1 MRPVRKQALMS
12 HAMRILAACVVLLVG
27 CNRADRES
35 IRIES
40 NTRAWREM
48 PPISTDSSAGV
59 ELQTRMLAALQKAQ
73 LKEGLTS
80 PTIGAS
86 IVTLR
91 KSEIAIIVYWVEQ
104 SPTVTEVVVG
114 VNNERAR
121 FPLSSD
127 ERLRLATLSKE
138 GDLTLYK
145 DRPDRREFGREVILT
160 GGDLFDPLGLEN
172 AWPNHSTILVSD
184 GIWRLKP
191 DPNPPKGFASRLDR
205 SFSLINTGFRQL
217 RHRQVVEA
225 FQTGLRQGAVW
236 SISVNISEY
245 QLSDALPCPED
256 RTSELAALG
265 DPFSTLDSE
274 TQERLI
280 NWGYAICDAALRKHY
295 PPKRETKPKFPYPKR
310 GV

>member
-1 MRPVRKQALMS
+1 MS
-12 HAMRILAACVVLLVG
+12 HAMRILTACVVLLVG

-127 ERLRLATLSKE
+127 ERLRLSTLSKE
-138 GDLTLYK
+138 GDLTLYTSITL
-145 DRPDRREFGREVILT
+145 PIGSPVGTQLW
-160 GGDLFDPLGLEN
+160 N
-172 AWPNHSTILVSD
+172 
-184 GIWRLKP
+184 
-191 DPNPPKGFASRLDR
+191 
-205 SFSLINTGFRQL
+205 GFRTVRPRIEL
-217 RHRQVVEA
+217 IVDGMTVDNDSDVIWMREEA
-225 FQTGLRQGAVW
+225 NVDK
-236 SISVNISEY
+236 S
-245 QLSDALPCPED
+245 
-256 RTSELAALG
+256 
-265 DPFSTLDSE
+265 
-274 TQERLI
+274 
-280 NWGYAICDAALRKHY
+280 
-295 PPKRETKPKFPYPKR
+295 
-310 GV
+310 